1 MYLRLKSRTEARV
14 KTRPFLKAQRY
25 NGFVQQRN
33 DTIEF
38 GTHCMVIGK
47 AWAARVG
54 LVCGYGGGGRKELK
68 EWKVGA
74 FIGLIAQPSGEN

>member
-1 MYLRLKSRTEARV
+1 
-14 KTRPFLKAQRY
+14 
-25 NGFVQQRN
+25 
-33 DTIEF
+33 
-38 GTHCMVIGK
+38 MVIGK

>member
-38 GTHCMVIGK
+38 GTHCMVIGVCAWRAWDGVGGK
-47 AWAARVG
+47 AWVRALGG
-54 LVCGYGGGGRKELK
+54 LVCGYGGGG
-68 EWKVGA
+68 G
-74 FIGLIAQPSGEN
+74 GGEEKN